1 MARTGPSGT
10 DVSILFFF
18 STRFRKGLFHDS
30 MQTDP
35 ASVVQTDRN
44 RLSTPPHFPGYL
56 RKDAAEDP
64 VSKIRG
70 ASTWFED
77 ERCAC
82 TAQQSLP
89 SRSSR
94 FPACRPRL
102 PHTLTVLPRYPD
114 RLTRLIR
121 GEIGASVL
129 HSSFFRTVL
138 PSHPFGSEESG
149 SPGSGPFTLAFIK
162 VPPDS
167 AIRLRF
173 HRFKNR
179 KTGSARF
186 AFAATRSF
194 AAGRC
199 DPTGFSASAS

>member
-10 DVSILFFF
+10 DVSILLFFP
-18 STRFRKGLFHDS
+18 TRFQKGLFLGS
-30 MQTDP
+30 PRAYP
-35 ASVVQTDRN
+35 ASMVHPGRI
-44 RLSTPPHFPGYL
+44 RLRSPLHFPGYL

-64 VSKIRG
+64 VSEIRG
-70 ASTWFED
+70 ASAWFKYG
-77 ERCAC
+77 RHAC

-89 SRSSR
+89 WRSSR
-94 FPACRPRL
+94 LSAFRPRL